1 MTKSIVPLVF
11 LAIGAVLSTGC
22 SSSSSSGNST
32 GADSPAGVVIGPPD
46 DHCKAGDGGLTIQ
59 PIGVCGVIDPHLVPT
74 STASCNVTFDEDA
87 GTTGSDAGPGADVD
101 AGYVSPY
108 GPTMYGAAG
117 NDDDCKY
124 YISWTATPIK
134 ENAETFFT
142 VTAIR
147 LFDMA
152 PATCAGVRPDVS
164 LSVAVG
170 APTPP
175 NPSTEIAPGVYK
187 VGPIKFSQ
195 AGIWTVRFHLFE
207 ECSDSQADSPH
218 GHAAFFVQVP

>member
-1 MTKSIVPLVF
+1 
-11 LAIGAVLSTGC
+11 VLSASLVPSNAASCSVTFTTG
-22 SSSSSSGNST
+22 G
-32 GADSPAGVVIGPPD
+32 GAA
-46 DHCKAGDGGLTIQ
+46 DGG
-59 PIGVCGVIDPHLVPT
+59 V
-74 STASCNVTFDEDA
+74 ANVD
-87 GTTGSDAGPGADVD
+87 
-101 AGYVSPY
+101 Y

-124 YISWTATPIK
+124 YLSWTATPIK
-134 ENAETFFT
+134 EGADTYFT

-147 LFDMA
+147 LADML
-152 PATCAGVRPDVS
+152 PATCAGIRPDVS

-207 ECSDSQADSPH
+207 ECGDSQKDSPH
-218 GHAAFFVQVP
+218 GHVAFFVQVP